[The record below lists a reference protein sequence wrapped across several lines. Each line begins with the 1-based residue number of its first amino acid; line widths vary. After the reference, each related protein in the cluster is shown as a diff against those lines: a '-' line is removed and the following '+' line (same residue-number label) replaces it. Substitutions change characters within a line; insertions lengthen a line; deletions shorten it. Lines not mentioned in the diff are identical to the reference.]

1 MAAQEVSAA
10 DVARM
15 NKEKSVT
22 REAIDRVV
30 AAKDESQNEAWEMEM
45 RLSRRKDEVS
55 VGVRG

>member
-1 MAAQEVSAA
+1 
-10 DVARM
+10 M